1 MEEKLKIAEQKRKT
15 TLLIYFLPLV
25 MSLSFFIMIFT
36 GILPPRA
43 TDDTQILYEAELVAV
58 ASLALIP
65 FGIVLFN
72 KMIKKTN
79 RENIAEWCNSYYSY
93 ILIRTSCCVMPIFT
107 GSALYF
113 ISEKETFLYYTVF
126 GLIATIYVYPSKR
139 ELIKLLNGETEK

>member
-15 TLLIYFLPLV
+15 TLLIYFMLLV
-25 MSLSFFIMIFT
+25 MSLSFLIMIFT

-43 TDDTQILYEAELVAV
+43 ADDTEILYKAELVAV

-72 KMIKKTN
+72 KMIKKAN

-93 ILIRTSCCVMPIFT
+93 ILIRTCCCVMPIFT

-113 ISEKETFLYYTVF
+113 ISEKETYLYYTVF

>member
-15 TLLIYFLPLV
+15 TLLVYFMLLV

-43 TDDTQILYEAELVAV
+43 ADDTEILYKSELVAV

-65 FGIVLFN
+65 VGIVMFN
-72 KMIKKTN
+72 KWIKRANK
-79 RENIAEWCNSYYSY
+79 ENIAEWCSSYYSY
-93 ILIRTSCCVMPIFT
+93 ILIRTCCCVMPIAI
-107 GSALYF
+107 GSAMYF

>member
-15 TLLIYFLPLV
+15 TLLIYFLYLV

-43 TDDTQILYEAELVAV
+43 ADDTEILYEAELVAV

-72 KMIKKTN
+72 KMIKKAN

>member
-15 TLLIYFLPLV
+15 TLLIYFMLLA

-43 TDDTQILYEAELVAV
+43 ADDTEILYEAELVAV

-72 KMIKKTN
+72 KMIKKAN
-79 RENIAEWCNSYYSY
+79 RENITEWCNSYYSY
-93 ILIRTSCCVMPIFT
+93 ILIRTGCCVMPIFT
-107 GSALYF
+107 GSALYY

>member
-15 TLLIYFLPLV
+15 TLLIYFMLLA

-43 TDDTQILYEAELVAV
+43 TDDTEILYEAELVAV

-72 KMIKKTN
+72 KMIKKAN

-107 GSALYF
+107 GSALYY

>member
-15 TLLIYFLPLV
+15 TLFVYFMLLA
-25 MSLSFFIMIFT
+25 MSLSFFILVFT

-43 TDDTQILYEAELVAV
+43 TDDTEILYKSELLAV
-58 ASLALIP
+58 VSLALIP
-65 FGIVLFN
+65 VGIVMFN
-72 KMIKKTN
+72 KIIKKAN
-79 RENIAEWCNSYYSY
+79 RENIAEWCSSYYSY
-93 ILIRTSCCVMPIFT
+93 ILIRTCCCMMPIIT
-107 GSALYF
+107 GSAMYF

>member
-15 TLLIYFLPLV
+15 TLLVYFMLLA
-25 MSLSFFIMIFT
+25 MSLSFFILVFT

-43 TDDTQILYEAELVAV
+43 TDDTEILYKSELLAV
-58 ASLALIP
+58 VSLALIP
-65 FGIVLFN
+65 VGIVMFN
-72 KMIKKTN
+72 KIIKKAN
-79 RENIAEWCNSYYSY
+79 RENIAEWCSSYYSY
-93 ILIRTSCCVMPIFT
+93 ILIRTCCCMMPIIT
-107 GSALYF
+107 GSAMYF

>member
-15 TLLIYFLPLV
+15 TLLIYFMLLA
-25 MSLSFFIMIFT
+25 MSLSFFIMMFT

-43 TDDTQILYEAELVAV
+43 ADDTEILYEAELVAV

-72 KMIKKTN
+72 KMIKKAN

-93 ILIRTSCCVMPIFT
+93 ILIRTGCCVMPIFT

-113 ISEKETFLYYTVF
+113 ISEKETYLYYTVF

>member
-15 TLLIYFLPLV
+15 TLFVYFMLLA
-25 MSLSFFIMIFT
+25 MSLSFFILVFT

-43 TDDTQILYEAELVAV
+43 TDDTEILYKSELLAV
-58 ASLALIP
+58 VSLALIP
-65 FGIVLFN
+65 VGIVMFN
-72 KMIKKTN
+72 KMIKKAN
-79 RENIAEWCNSYYSY
+79 RENIAEWCSSYYSY
-93 ILIRTSCCVMPIFT
+93 ILIRTCCCMMPIIT
-107 GSALYF
+107 GSAMYF

>member
-15 TLLIYFLPLV
+15 TLFIYFTLLT

-43 TDDTQILYEAELVAV
+43 TDNTEILYEAELVAV

-72 KMIKKTN
+72 KMIKKAN

-93 ILIRTSCCVMPIFT
+93 ILIRTGCCVMPIFT